1 MTRQPD
7 IRNQDIA
14 SVKSAHLGIRGRATN
29 LDANHAKNLGVV
41 FSAVT
46 SIDENRRFYQMSQ
59 LNSHQQ
65 LFSVDP
71 DLSRIPTV
79 NTRQIFRSSI
89 RDSILRCSQ
98 MLRKISIPVHWGAH
112 SDGNGLALVPES
124 KGEGNSG
131 ALSLEPFEM
140 SGLNFQVSVE
150 HIGTGSAGERKKD

>member
-1 MTRQPD
+1 LTRQPNID
-7 IRNQDIA
+7 NQDIA
-14 SVKSAHLGIRGRATN
+14 SVKSAHLGITGRATN
-29 LDANHAKNLGVV
+29 LDANHAKNVGVV

-59 LNSHQQ
+59 LNSHRQ

-98 MLRKISIPVHWGAH
+98 MLRKISIPMNWGAH